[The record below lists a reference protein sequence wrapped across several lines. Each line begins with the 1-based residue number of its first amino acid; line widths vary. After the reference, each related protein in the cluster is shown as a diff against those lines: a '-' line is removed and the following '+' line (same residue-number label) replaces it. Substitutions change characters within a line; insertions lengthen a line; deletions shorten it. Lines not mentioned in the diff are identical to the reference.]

1 MRRDRCHVTVVGAR
15 ERLTVAALAGV
26 LVASGCGLL
35 GEDAF
40 EVGDCVKARPGVT
53 NDHLSKSDS
62 CSGSAITEN
71 IAESLYR
78 VQVALDGSDGS
89 CPDLGTFVVEFS
101 HEPHGKTYCL
111 VDPSSYTTG
120 STGAPTGGGVSDDD
134 DYTGDGAP
142 PECTEAVLE
151 RREPPESCEEF
162 GY

>member
-1 MRRDRCHVTVVGAR
+1 MRRNACRATGVGAR
-15 ERLTVAALAGV
+15 DALSVAALSGV
-26 LVASGCGLL
+26 LVASGCGLV

-40 EVGDCVKARPGVT
+40 EAGDCVKARPGVT
-53 NDHLSKSDS
+53 NDNLSRSDG
-62 CSGSAITEN
+62 CTDSAFIEN

-78 VQVALDGSDGS
+78 VQVVLDGSDAS

-111 VDPSSYTTG
+111 VDPGSYTTG
-120 STGAPTGGGVSDDD
+120 STGAPTGGGVSDDG

-142 PECTEAVLE
+142 PECTEPIME
-151 RREPPESCEEF
+151 GREPPESCDEF

>member
-1 MRRDRCHVTVVGAR
+1 MRRNGCRATGVGAR
-15 ERLTVAALAGV
+15 EALTVAALAGA
-26 LVASGCGLL
+26 LVVSGCGLL
-35 GEDAF
+35 DEDAF
-40 EVGDCVKARPGVT
+40 EVGDCLKARSGVT
-53 NDHLSKSDS
+53 NDDLSRSDS
-62 CSGSAITEN
+62 CSESGITEN

-78 VQVALDGSDGS
+78 VQVVLDGSDAS

-111 VDPSSYTTG
+111 VGPSSYTAG

-142 PECTEAVLE
+142 PECTEPIME
-151 RREPPESCEEF
+151 GREPPEFCDEF

>member
-1 MRRDRCHVTVVGAR
+1 MRRNGSRATRVGAR
-15 ERLTVAALAGV
+15 EALSVAALAGV

-35 GEDAF
+35 GDDAF
-40 EVGDCVKARPGVT
+40 EVGDCVKARQGIT
-53 NDHLSKSDS
+53 NDDLSRSDS
-62 CSGSAITEN
+62 CSESAITEN

-78 VQVALDGSDGS
+78 VQAVLDGSDAT

-120 STGAPTGGGVSDDD
+120 STGAPTGGGAGDDE

-142 PECTEAVLE
+142 PECTEPIME
-151 RREPPESCEEF
+151 GREPPESCDEF